1 MKNQSSLTSLLS
13 AYGRCYHSENEQ
25 NPIFKDGIIKKLF
38 TEEEYNSIANYVL
51 SGKNFF
57 CPDIQFENDR
67 QALSYLINTQIAP
80 TPVCRSA
87 YCEQALRVAYLS
99 GTRQYVI
106 LGAGLDTF
114 AYRQTNALT
123 KCEVFEI
130 DRQSTQEDKLNRIKR
145 ADLKIPNNLHML
157 TADLTA
163 DNLLEKLT
171 LNGFDRNKKTFF
183 SLLGVSYYLTENSL
197 QKLFSQLSEFMAEGS
212 SLVFDYGDENL
223 FLSQEKRVKN
233 MLAMA
238 EAGGEPML
246 SCFSY
251 HRLEKMLEDSRLLIY
266 ELLTPNEIQTQII
279 NPKNSRLK
287 PFEHINYALAVKK

>member
-25 NPIFKDGIIKKLF
+25 NPIFKDGIVKKLF
-38 TEEEYNSIANYVL
+38 TKEEYNSISNYVL
-51 SGKNFF
+51 SGKDFF
-57 CPDIQFENDR
+57 CPDMNFENDR
-67 QALSYLINTQIAP
+67 QALSHIINTQIAP

-106 LGAGLDTF
+106 LGAGLDTYAF
-114 AYRQTNALT
+114 RQTNALT
-123 KCEVFEI
+123 KYEVFEI
-130 DRQSTQEDKLNRIKR
+130 DSKFTQEDKLKRIEKSN
-145 ADLKIPNNLHML
+145 LQIPNNLHML
-157 TADLTA
+157 TADLTS

-171 LNGFDRNKKTFF
+171 LNGFDRDKKTFF

-197 QKLFSQLSEFMAEGS
+197 QKLFLNLSEFMAEGS
-212 SLVFDYGDENL
+212 SIVFDYGDENL
-223 FLSQEKRVKN
+223 FNAKEKRVNN

-238 EAGGEPML
+238 KAGGEPML

-251 HRLEKMLEDSRLLIY
+251 PRLEKMLVDSNLLIY
-266 ELLTPNEIQTQII
+266 ELLTPDDIQAQII
-279 NPKNSRLK
+279 NPKNSQLK
-287 PFEHINYALAVKK
+287 AFEHINYVLVVKK